1 MLTLAPYLNL
11 VRLRRLWVGVAAVA
25 ALALLPTPRAQAAS
39 TFYIRGGGNG
49 HGIGMSQ
56 YGANGYARHGASY
69 QSILAHYY
77 QGVSLATTNPSRVV
91 RVLLTTGKASFSGAT
106 AAGSTPLK
114 IAQTYTVT
122 AMSSGRLAITN
133 SDGKR
138 VGPTFA
144 APFTV
149 TGAAPLTVPGLGTY
163 RGTLEFRPDG
173 AGGVQTV
180 DAVGLD
186 DYLRGV
192 VAAEM
197 PSGWPAAALQAQ
209 AVAARTYAITTTVGG
224 NGYDLYADTR
234 SQMYGGVG
242 AETPPTDA
250 AVAATRGQIV
260 TYGGQPAVTYFFA
273 SSGGHTESIQNVWPG
288 ASPEPWLRGVSDPY
302 DSAGGDPYH
311 QWSEQLSIGAAARKL
326 GSLLKGKL
334 IGITV
339 TQHGASPRIIQASV
353 SGTRGTSTVS
363 GGALQGAFGLLT
375 TYASF
380 TTITTTLSAGRVT
393 GSVFP
398 ARAGTT
404 FWLQAFASAGWRTI
418 RPAHLGARGRYSA
431 VLPGPGTYRIQTLHL
446 NGPAVGLTKHNAA
459 FQRFAAHQQLSAM
472 LSLQRGM
479 GPALP
484 TGRLAGYAWPLAGH
498 RRPLR
503 PLPLLLRPARLD
515 HRHR

>member
-1 MLTLAPYLNL
+1 VL
-11 VRLRRLWVGVAAVA
+11 AAVA
-25 ALALLPTPRAQAAS
+25 ALALIPIPRAQAAS

-56 YGANGYARHGASY
+56 YGAYGYALHGSSY

-77 QGVSLATTNPSRVV
+77 RGTSLARTNPGRVV
-91 RVLLTTGKASFSGAT
+91 RVLLAAGKASFSGAT
-106 AAGSTPLK
+106 AAGSTILK
-114 IAQTYTVT
+114 AAQTYTVT
-122 AMSSGRLAITN
+122 ALSSGRLAIIGGA
-133 SDGKR
+133 GKR

-144 APFTV
+144 APLTV
-149 TGAAPLTVPGLGTY
+149 TGSAPLSVPGVGIY
-163 RGTLEFRPDG
+163 RGALQFRPDG

-180 DAVGLD
+180 DAVSLE
-186 DYLRGV
+186 DYIRGV
-192 VAAEM
+192 VACEM
-197 PSGWPAAALQAQ
+197 PSGWAPAALEAQ

-224 NGYDLYADTR
+224 NGYDLYDDTR

-242 AETPPTDA
+242 AETPATDA

-273 SSGGHTESIQNVWPG
+273 SSGGHTEDIQNVWPG

-311 QWSEQLSIGAAARKL
+311 QWSEQLSLSAAARKL

-380 TTITTTLSAGRVT
+380 TTITTNLLSGRVT

-398 ARAGTT
+398 GRAGTT
-404 FWLQAFASAGWRTI
+404 FWLQAFSSGGWHTI
-418 RPAHLGARGRYSA
+418 GHAHLGPRGRYSA
-431 VLPGPGTYRIQTLHL
+431 LVPGPGTYRIQTLHL
-446 NGPAVGLTKHNAA
+446 NGPAVGATKHNAA
-459 FQRFAAHQQLSAM
+459 LLRSAAHQQLRAM
-472 LSLQRGM
+472 LSLQRGR